1 MDKKLIVWLHEELPK
16 WESKGWISQE
26 SASAMKVFYGE
37 IGPRKTPSLMRL
49 VALFLGLLLVGLGI
63 FLLFAGY
70 WYSFSPAGRLDWCI
84 ALLLIALFVLG
95 GGVWKAPRGGLV
107 AEGIGLF
114 FVLVLTMVTF
124 LMADTY
130 YTGAGI
136 GIYCLII
143 MLLSMQAVYLLGSQ
157 LAMIA
162 ILGVSL
168 LWSTSPHDI
177 TIWGEPAWLWVLLAL
192 GVPFY
197 LERLRSRSTGLV
209 SVLWLSWAY
218 VAALFGAFFF
228 TINSYQLSLGLFF
241 VASLSAVT
249 FALGSVSKEQGLW
262 TLPFRGIGAL
272 GLIYVVVD
280 GTFLGTWEEE
290 AATVPGIGTMVLAI
304 AALVLVAG
312 AIRALWR
319 EKQGLEILITLC
331 PLVVGLLVVTV
342 HMGVTALTASI
353 LFNTYIVIL
362 AAVMFFRG
370 GMTNRVALVNGC
382 IFAFLAMIGARF
394 FDPAFT
400 FVERGLTFII
410 AGVAIFVVNLFYMWR
425 KHAEREAINSSVG
438 RANRRLQRKGA
449 STIAVQVTRK
459 SGGISADS
467 DSNIGREG
475 TAYHE
480 DATERSISSADSG
493 VINTDRGVINADG
506 SVTNVANGITNA
518 GGGVTNGVSH
528 DGANHTSAEV
538 GADEAHVAASGSQS
552 SARGTQSSRRPWDL
566 VGGEEDHDE
575 K

>member
-1 MDKKLIVWLHEELPK
+1 MDKKRIVWLHEELPK
-16 WESKGWISQE
+16 WESKGWVSKE
-26 SASAMKVFYGE
+26 AAAAMKVFYGE

-49 VALFLGLLLVGLGI
+49 VALFLGLLLVGLGV

-84 ALLLIALFVLG
+84 ALLLIALIILG
-95 GGVWKAPRGGLV
+95 GGIWKAPRGGLL

-162 ILGVSL
+162 ILGISL

-192 GVPFY
+192 GIPFY
-197 LERLRSRSTGLV
+197 AERWRSRSAGLI
-209 SVLWLSWAY
+209 STLWLSWAY

-290 AATVPGIGTMVLAI
+290 AATVPGIGTLLLAV

-331 PLVVGLLVVTV
+331 PLVVGALIITV

-353 LFNTYIVIL
+353 LFNAYVVVL

-410 AGVAIFVVNLFYMWR
+410 SGLAIFMVNLFYMWR
-425 KHAEREAINSSVG
+425 KHAERDAINSSVN
-438 RANRRLQRKGA
+438 RANCRLQRKDATGSAPNVAPTGSASKGNTA
-449 STIAVQVTRK
+449 STSKGVVFSSASLGAT
-459 SGGISADS
+459 GGIDSDGVASEDVTSDEDPSMSSGSTDNTSSTKASERAVSVEETTSQDLRGANTGAQGTKRFSAD
-467 DSNIGREG
+467 
-475 TAYHE
+475 TKQ
-480 DATERSISSADSG
+480 ERFRPWGI
-493 VINTDRGVINADG
+493 ADG
-506 SVTNVANGITNA
+506 
-518 GGGVTNGVSH
+518 
-528 DGANHTSAEV
+528 
-538 GADEAHVAASGSQS
+538 
-552 SARGTQSSRRPWDL
+552 
-566 VGGEEDHDE
+566 EEEHNE